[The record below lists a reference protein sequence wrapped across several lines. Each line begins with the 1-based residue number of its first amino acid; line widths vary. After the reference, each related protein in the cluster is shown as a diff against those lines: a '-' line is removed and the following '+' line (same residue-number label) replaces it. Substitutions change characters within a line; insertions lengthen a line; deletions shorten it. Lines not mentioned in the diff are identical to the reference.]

1 MVDRPRSPRCPHRLR
16 LHSLRRLRRLR
27 RFLPR
32 SVRARATFAATA
44 VVTLA
49 LGASSFALLAVL
61 HTNLVRAA
69 RNAAIEQAGKVV
81 ESASREHLP
90 SVLAPRGGVSVWV
103 LGSDGTPVA
112 ATPDLLARPY
122 APPPVPSVPTPNVP
136 TPSVPAPSVPAP
148 SVPAPSVPAPSVP
161 APSVP
166 APNVPAPNVPAPSVP
181 APSVPAPSVP
191 APNVPAPNVP
201 APNVPFKAVP
211 GPDGDR
217 HPPGDQLLVGARISD
232 RRLPVISLSVTGPDG
247 PLTVHAAV
255 SLRDLDAAQDTT
267 STALAVGVPALVLLV
282 AAVTWGVTGRALRPV
297 EAIRAEVAEITDR
310 DLHRR
315 VPVPPTGDEVA
326 RLAVTVNATLDRLED
341 AGLRQRRFIAD
352 ASHELRSPIAVLRT
366 QLEVAL
372 AHPDPELWPELL
384 ADAVEDTVRLQDLAA
399 DLLLLARLDAADPVA
414 VELLD
419 LADVFTAA
427 LAARTADRIPVA
439 ARLADDAW
447 VLGNRTWL
455 TRLLTN
461 LVDNAQRYAASRV
474 EIRLAVQQGL
484 VVLEVGDDGPGI
496 PAADRE
502 RVFERFTR
510 LDDARSRELGGAG
523 LGLAIARDLAGHH
536 GGTLA
541 AEPARTGARLV
552 ARLPQADPPG

>member
-1 MVDRPRSPRCPHRLR
+1 MRRPRVPP
-16 LHSLRRLRRLR
+16 RLRRL
-27 RFLPR
+27 LPR

-49 LGASSFALLAVL
+49 LGGSSAALLAVL
-61 HTNLVRAA
+61 HANLLRTA
-69 RNAAIEQAGKVV
+69 RDSAFEQAGKVV
-81 ESASREHLP
+81 ELASREHLP
-90 SVLAPRGGVSVWV
+90 SVLAPHGGSSVWV
-103 LGSDGTPVA
+103 LDATGKPVA
-112 ATPDLLARPY
+112 VTPDLLARPVA
-122 APPPVPSVPTPNVP
+122 APPLPSPPLPNP
-136 TPSVPAPSVPAP
+136 LGPSA
-148 SVPAPSVPAPSVP
+148 
-161 APSVP
+161 
-166 APNVPAPNVPAPSVP
+166 
-181 APSVPAPSVP
+181 
-191 APNVPAPNVP
+191 
-201 APNVPFKAVP
+201 P
-211 GPDGDR
+211 GPDR
-217 HPPGDQLLVGARISD
+217 SLLQLPPEERPLVVGARLHD
-232 RRLPVISLSVTGPDG
+232 RRQQVITMSVSGPDG
-247 PLTVHAAV
+247 PLTVHAAA
-255 SLRDLDAAQDTT
+255 SLRDVEAAGDTT
-267 STALAVGVPALVLLV
+267 GTALAVGVPVLVLLV
-282 AAVTWGVTGRALRPV
+282 AAVTWRVTGRALRPV
-297 EAIRAEVAEITDR
+297 EAIRAEVAEITGH

-315 VPVPPTGDEVA
+315 VPVPHTGDEVA

-384 ADAVEDTVRLQDLAA
+384 ADALEDTVRLQDLAA

-419 LADVFTAA
+419 LAALFAAA
-427 LAARTADRIPVA
+427 LAARTADRVPVA
-439 ARLADDAW
+439 AELADGAE

-461 LVDNAQRYAASRV
+461 LVDNAQRYAADRV
-474 EIRLAVQQGL
+474 EVRLTVRGPDA
-484 VVLEVGDDGPGI
+484 VLEVCDDGPGI

-552 ARLPQADPPG
+552 ARLPLAGSAD

>member
-1 MVDRPRSPRCPHRLR
+1 MVDRLRRLR
-16 LHSLRRLRRLR
+16 PRLLRLLRLLRRLR
-27 RFLPR
+27 RFVPR

-49 LGASSFALLAVL
+49 LGGSSVALLAVL
-61 HTNLVRAA
+61 HTNLLRTA
-69 RNAAIEQAGKVV
+69 RDSAVEQAGKVV
-81 ESASREHLP
+81 ELASREHLP
-90 SVLAPRGGVSVWV
+90 PVLSPRGGASVWV
-103 LGSDGTPVA
+103 LDADGKPVA
-112 ATPDLLARPY
+112 ATPDLLFRPLA
-122 APPPVPSVPTPNVP
+122 APPAPKLPGPHAPVP
-136 TPSVPAPSVPAP
+136 PAPVPHA
-148 SVPAPSVPAPSVP
+148 
-161 APSVP
+161 
-166 APNVPAPNVPAPSVP
+166 
-181 APSVPAPSVP
+181 
-191 APNVPAPNVP
+191 
-201 APNVPFKAVP
+201 P
-211 GPDGDR
+211 GPDNGLLPYPSGE
-217 HPPGDQLLVGARISD
+217 PPLMLGPRIHD
-232 RRLPVISLSVTGPDG
+232 RRQQVITLSVTGPDG
-247 PLTVHAAV
+247 PLTVHAAA
-255 SLRDLDAAQDTT
+255 SLRDVDAAGDTT
-267 STALAVGVPALVLLV
+267 GTALAVGVPVLVLLV
-282 AAVTWGVTGRALRPV
+282 AAVTWRVTGRALRPV
-297 EAIRAEVAEITDR
+297 EAIRAEVAEITGH

-315 VPVPPTGDEVA
+315 VPVPHTGDEVA

-384 ADAVEDTVRLQDLAA
+384 ADALEDTVRLQDLAA

-419 LADVFTAA
+419 LTALFADA
-427 LAARTADRIPVA
+427 LAARTADRIPVTA
-439 ARLADDAW
+439 QLAEGAQ

-461 LVDNAQRYAASRV
+461 LVDNAQRYATSRV
-474 EIRLAVQQGL
+474 KVQLALQGPL
-484 VVLEVGDDGPGI
+484 VVLEVSDDGPGI

-536 GGTLA
+536 GGTLS

-552 ARLPQADPPG
+552 ARLPKAGAEQD